1 MQDMT
6 DPRIREAEAT
16 GGISSKKVQC
26 PGCGRWVSVISIN
39 DQCYACDELQEENY
53 DKKYWSDE

>member
-1 MQDMT
+1 MQDPII
-6 DPRIREAEAT
+6 DEAEAT

-26 PGCGRWVSVISIN
+26 PTCGRMVSAISIN
-39 DQCYACDELQEENY
+39 NRCYACDELQNENY